1 MRFFLVLCTL
11 LQTSLLF
18 AQHMTPPFT
27 VRYLS
32 GYLEAKDSLQ
42 IKQFLQKHR
51 FHPMPHYEIT
61 VMDTAAYIRPYS
73 KEKERK
79 EDPLGSHFRS
89 HNMLI
94 DFKVQKEFRQSEPY
108 NAGRYIVEASYR
120 PLQFDLLKDS
130 MVILGYTCY
139 KAVPVDQ
146 LQNNS
151 YTYWYAPALKYG
163 ISVFGFNGLP
173 GLVLA
178 VEIKNDR
185 QRYAVIAERIEPETR
200 KFIKPQKGTPIGALA
215 FEYLLSD
222 LRSKYRY

>member
-1 MRFFLVLCTL
+1 MRFFLLVCVLI
-11 LQTSLLF
+11 QTSLVF
-18 AQHMTPPFT
+18 AQDINPPFT

-32 GYLEAKDSLQ
+32 GYLDAKDSLQ
-42 IKQFLQKHR
+42 IQQFLQKHR

-61 VMDTAAYIRPYS
+61 VMDTAAYIRPYV

-89 HNMLI
+89 HNVLI
-94 DFKVQKEFRQSEPY
+94 DFKAQKEFYQSDPY
-108 NAGRYIVEASYR
+108 SAGRYIVEASYR
-120 PLQFDLLKDS
+120 PQQFDLLKDS

-146 LQNNS
+146 LKNYS
-151 YTYWYAPALKYG
+151 YTYWYTPALQYG

-178 VEIKNDR
+178 VEVRTDK
-185 QRYAVIAERIEPETR
+185 QRHAVIAERIEPEMR
-200 KFIKPQKGTPIGALA
+200 KFIKPQKGKPIGALA
-215 FEYLLSD
+215 FEHLLSD
-222 LRSKYRY
+222 LKSKYGF